1 MPNARF
7 DDQVIFQVAF
17 VTDDIEKTKRW
28 FADMFSM
35 KVPETIM
42 TAPRSESQT
51 EVKGAPSDAR
61 CKLAFF
67 EFGNVTVELI
77 EPDEK
82 PSCWRDILE
91 RKGPGFHHFAFKIK
105 GMRDKIAAF
114 EKEGYPL
121 VQRGEFTGGRY
132 AYLDTEKQFGALI
145 ELLEFD
151 KELAA

>member
-1 MPNARF
+1 MVNPRF

-17 VTDDIEKTKRW
+17 VTDDIEKTKKW

-35 KVPETIM
+35 KVPETIV
-42 TAPRSESQT
+42 TGPLSETRAEYHGRPMDSL
-51 EVKGAPSDAR
+51 

-67 EFGNVTVELI
+67 EFGNVTVELL

-91 RKGPGFHHFAFKIK
+91 RKGPGFHHFAFKVR
-105 GMRDKIAAF
+105 GMKDKIAAF
-114 EKEGYPL
+114 EKGGYPL
-121 VQRGEFTGGRY
+121 LQRGEFAGGRY
-132 AYLDTEKQFGALI
+132 AYVDTEKQYGALL

-151 KELAA
+151 RELTA

>member
-1 MPNARF
+1 MANPRF

-35 KVPETIM
+35 KVPETIV
-42 TAPRSESQT
+42 TGPREETQA
-51 EVKGAPSDAR
+51 EHLGRPSDAR

-91 RKGPGFHHFAFKIK
+91 RKGPGFHHFAFKIR
-105 GMRDKIAAF
+105 GMKDKIAAF
-114 EKEGYPL
+114 EKDGYPL
-121 VQRGEFTGGRY
+121 VQRGEYTGGRY
-132 AYLDTEKQFGALI
+132 AYLDTEKQYGALI